1 MTAPRSF
8 RRRWAPF
15 LLVVAIVFVP
25 ALAVV
30 STIVADRLGYC
41 VNNILPG
48 ELGLN
53 VDPYVQNVTETS
65 ASVVWRSAAEKEGLV
80 RWQGPEEQVSE
91 MALEPSR
98 LQVARLVDLEPATQY
113 SYTVYIGELEFAGT
127 LTTAP
132 PATTSVTIAALGDSG
147 TASQAQ
153 YDVAAQLRLASPD
166 LVLHTGDVV
175 YRRGALCH
183 YGPKYFAP
191 YGEMIR
197 HVPVYPAIG
206 NHDLMAADGRA
217 YFESFD
223 LPSASGS
230 KSEAYYSFDYGPVHI
245 VSLSSE
251 VYESGTAAD
260 VGAQRAWLESDL
272 ADNDRPWT
280 IVTIHRPPYS
290 STSGK
295 TSESVRDDLVPVFEA
310 FEVDLVLSGHAH
322 NYERTNDINGVVY
335 IVTGGGGADLYDV
348 GTSEWTAHS
357 AREHHFVRIDVSPD
371 ALEVV
376 AISRDGTI
384 FDQISIDR

>member
-1 MTAPRSF
+1 MSSSRSF

-15 LLVVAIVFVP
+15 LLVVGIVFIP
-25 ALAVV
+25 ALTVMA
-30 STIVADRLGYC
+30 TIGADRLGYC

-53 VDPYVQNVTETS
+53 VDPYVQNVADTE
-65 ASVVWRSAAEKEGLV
+65 ASVLWRSAAEKSGIIRWEGSN
-80 RWQGPEEQVSE
+80 GEVSE
-91 MALEPSR
+91 IELKPDR
-98 LQVARLVDLEPATQY
+98 LQVARLIDLEPATQY
-113 SYTVYIGELEFAGT
+113 AYTVSIGELEFEGT
-127 LTTAP
+127 VTTAP
-132 PATTSVTIAALGDSG
+132 PATASVTIGALGDSG
-147 TASQAQ
+147 TASRAQ

-183 YGPKYFAP
+183 YGPKFFAP

-197 HVPVYPAIG
+197 HVPVYPVIG

-223 LPSASGS
+223 LPSEIGS
-230 KSEAYYSFDYGPVHI
+230 NLESYYSFDYGPVHF

-251 VYESGTAAD
+251 LYEKENLDDA
-260 VGAQRAWLESDL
+260 GAQKTWLEADL

-295 TSESVRDDLVPVFEA
+295 ASDSVRNDLVPILEA

-322 NYERTNDINGVVY
+322 NYERTNQVNGVVY

-357 AREHHFVRIDVSPD
+357 AREHHFVKIDASPN
-371 ALEVV
+371 ALDVV
-376 AISRDGTI
+376 AISRDGNI
-384 FDQISIDR
+384 LDQISIER